1 MVLCCQPTSPEI
13 PAKGCTPSTVTLR
26 KSKFG
31 SESTFHQ
38 NDTAAGP
45 VTVVSRLLLWLS
57 PMGPLWAAL
66 TPSWLIRVSAVHVAS
81 PLVDHGKLG
90 ASSAAP
96 TPFGGG
102 GGGGGGFTLNTA
114 WLVVI

>member
-1 MVLCCQPTSPEI
+1 MVCCRQSTLPEM
-13 PAKGCTPSTVTLR
+13 PVRGCTPSTVTLR

-38 NDTAAGP
+38 NDTVAGP
-45 VTVVSRLLLWLS
+45 GTVVSRLLLWLS
-57 PMGPLWAAL
+57 PLGTLWAAL

-81 PLVDHGKLG
+81 PLVDQGKLG

-102 GGGGGGFTLNTA
+102 GGGGGFTLNTA
-114 WLVVI
+114 W